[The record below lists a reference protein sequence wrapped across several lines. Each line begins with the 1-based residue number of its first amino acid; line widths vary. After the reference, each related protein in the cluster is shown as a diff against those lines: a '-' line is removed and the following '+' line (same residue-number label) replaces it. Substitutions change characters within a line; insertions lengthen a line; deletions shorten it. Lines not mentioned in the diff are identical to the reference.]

1 MVVQFNGLSDKEV
14 SSSLKK
20 YGSNNISSTKSNT
33 FFSLLIETLGD
44 PIIKILLVALLVKV
58 IFLFQDFN
66 WFETLGILI
75 AIFLAS
81 FISTI
86 SEYGSEKAF
95 KRLQEESAKI
105 NVRVKRNGKLISI
118 SINDLVVGDIVILG
132 SGELIPAD
140 GFLVSGSILIDE
152 SRINGE
158 SREIEKNSGE
168 VVLRGCVI
176 TSGECVIQVSK
187 VGEATVYGKIAKELG
202 ETTGDSPLKLRLRDL
217 AKVISKLGYLGS
229 VLVVI
234 SYLFSVIVIK
244 NNYDLVLIKETL
256 TNIPLMIDHLIYA
269 LTLCVTVIIMAVPEG
284 LPMMVA
290 LVLSSNMKRMLKNNV
305 LVRKLVGIETA
316 GSINI
321 LLTDKTGTLTD
332 GTLSVIGFMDY
343 KGNVYEREK
352 LENYKDYKKILY
364 DSIIYNNAS
373 VVSSNGE
380 ILGGNSTDKALLK
393 YYPEPIKGNVETLI
407 TFDSKNKYSSVIN
420 KDNGITYF
428 KGASEKII
436 DKCDYC
442 IDSNLN
448 KSILRNK
455 EKLLENIRKYTKQ
468 GIRVISLAINTK
480 NSDMKSLTYVGC
492 VFLKDNVRKEAIEG
506 LGLVN
511 SADIKTI
518 MITGDDADT
527 AYAIGC
533 ELKLISSNKDKVITS
548 EQLNN
553 MSDDQVLNII
563 DDLKIVA
570 RALPQD
576 KSRLVNVLQK
586 KGLVVGM
593 TGDGVN
599 DAPALKKAD
608 VGFAMGSGTEVAK
621 EASDI
626 VILDDNF
633 LSISKAILFGRT
645 IFKSL
650 RKFVIYQLTVN
661 ICAIVLSV
669 VGPIMGIT
677 TPITIIQMLWINMI
691 MDTLSGLAFS
701 YEYASQDYMLEPSK
715 PKNEPIINKY
725 MYFQILWC
733 GLYSALICIFFLK
746 NSFIQK
752 FITYDV
758 ENKYFLTAF
767 FALFIFNGIFNAFNA
782 RTDSLNLF
790 KNLKNNKIFIII
802 FLMISIVQ
810 IYLIYFGGSIFRTY
824 GLSLKELLFVFL
836 MALSVIPVDLVRK
849 VILKKKGI
857 NKYI

>member
-132 SGELIPAD
+132 GGELIPAD

-234 SYLFSVIVIK
+234 SYLFSVIFIK

-256 TNIPLMIDHLIYA
+256 TNISLMIDHLIYA

-393 YYPEPIKGNVETLI
+393 YYL
-407 TFDSKNKYSSVIN
+407 F
-420 KDNGITYF
+420 
-428 KGASEKII
+428 
-436 DKCDYC
+436 
-442 IDSNLN
+442 LR
-448 KSILRNK
+448 RNK
-455 EKLLENIRKYTKQ
+455 HK
-468 GIRVISLAINTK
+468 
-480 NSDMKSLTYVGC
+480 
-492 VFLKDNVRKEAIEG
+492 
-506 LGLVN
+506 
-511 SADIKTI
+511 
-518 MITGDDADT
+518 
-527 AYAIGC
+527 
-533 ELKLISSNKDKVITS
+533 
-548 EQLNN
+548 
-553 MSDDQVLNII
+553 
-563 DDLKIVA
+563 
-570 RALPQD
+570 
-576 KSRLVNVLQK
+576 
-586 KGLVVGM
+586 
-593 TGDGVN
+593 
-599 DAPALKKAD
+599 
-608 VGFAMGSGTEVAK
+608 
-621 EASDI
+621 
-626 VILDDNF
+626 
-633 LSISKAILFGRT
+633 
-645 IFKSL
+645 
-650 RKFVIYQLTVN
+650 
-661 ICAIVLSV
+661 
-669 VGPIMGIT
+669 
-677 TPITIIQMLWINMI
+677 
-691 MDTLSGLAFS
+691 
-701 YEYASQDYMLEPSK
+701 
-715 PKNEPIINKY
+715 
-725 MYFQILWC
+725 
-733 GLYSALICIFFLK
+733 
-746 NSFIQK
+746 
-752 FITYDV
+752 
-758 ENKYFLTAF
+758 
-767 FALFIFNGIFNAFNA
+767 NAFCF
-782 RTDSLNLF
+782 S
-790 KNLKNNKIFIII
+790 
-802 FLMISIVQ
+802 
-810 IYLIYFGGSIFRTY
+810 
-824 GLSLKELLFVFL
+824 
-836 MALSVIPVDLVRK
+836 
-849 VILKKKGI
+849 
-857 NKYI
+857 